1 MIDMHLHSHW
11 SDGEYS
17 PTELILMTRAAD
29 LSGAA
34 LTDHDTM
41 AGLPEWE
48 KADREASF
56 PTYAG
61 IEISCIEPETGKP
74 LHILGYGIPP
84 MGRALV
90 EGFCAPNRASRDEA
104 VRESARRLEAAGYPV
119 TVAKV
124 EALAGPG
131 GGLYKQFIMR
141 LLMEAGLCDG
151 LYAPLYHTLFK
162 TGENGNPPVAA
173 LSIDAANPFE
183 AICCIA
189 NAGGRAALAHP
200 AQYNNFAL
208 LPGLVDAGLWGIE
221 AHHPAHNRD
230 AVKRC
235 QILTRA
241 FGLKVTG
248 GSDCHGI
255 YGEGERIG
263 QCAAASWSL

>member
-11 SDGEYS
+11 SDGGDS
-17 PTELILMTRAAD
+17 PMELILMARAAG

-41 AGLPEWE
+41 AGLDEWE
-48 KADREASF
+48 KAGRETGF
-56 PTYAG
+56 PAYAG
-61 IEISCIEPETGKP
+61 IEISCSEPDTGKQ
-74 LHILGYGIPP
+74 LHILGYGIPSS
-84 MGRALV
+84 GRASV
-90 EGFCAPNRASRDEA
+90 EVFCAPIRASRDGA
-104 VRESARRLEAAGYPV
+104 VRESARRLEAAGFPV
-119 TVAKV
+119 AVSKV

-141 LLMEAGLCDG
+141 LLVEAGLCDG
-151 LYAPLYHTLFK
+151 LYAPLYRTLFK
-162 TGENGNPPVAA
+162 TGENGNPPIAA
-173 LSIDAANPFE
+173 LSFQTANPFE
-183 AICCIA
+183 AVRCIA
-189 NAGGRAALAHP
+189 NAGGRAVLAHP

-208 LPGLVDAGLWGIE
+208 LPRLVDAGLWGIE

-235 QILTRA
+235 QILSRA

-255 YGEGERIG
+255 YGEGETIG
-263 QCAAASWSL
+263 QCAGANWSL